1 MAIKTRTGA
10 DGPHVATALVV
21 FQCLIIVV
29 MTAVARYHP
38 YADAKD
44 NRNSALS
51 HQGGFQL
58 GLDERELYKF
68 YIMFQDVHVMI
79 FAGFGFLMSFLKR
92 YGYSSTGFTLL
103 LGALM
108 VQWGILCHGFFR
120 LDPLDHKIPISIESS
135 THLYFDLSGQDLRHG
150 ENQSVLGTNLLKIN
164 ARALYNQK
172 QSDHFV
178 WLFLLSADVATAAI
192 LISMGAVL
200 GKTTPLQLL
209 IMGFI
214 EMIVFTAN
222 EYLGV
227 EVFKKAEI
235 NRQKVH
241 CVDHMTPS
249 IRKCRHHLH
258 QHVAAACVGTAHL
271 RADTMELVAYHRRQ
285 RSNRDPTRCVS
296 LQAVDA
302 GGSMY
307 VHVFGA
313 YFGLAVSLAL
323 GHGKVIAKSEG
334 EDSKEGSSY
343 TSDIFAMIGELRE
356 VGPSNSREGSG
367 TPLQNPLH
375 FYTLDD
381 KKAVQC
387 VRLSPVATIF
397 LWLFWPSFN
406 AGLSTGDD
414 KHRAVINTYLSL
426 ASCCVMAFAT
436 SAVVNKDNKFDMVHI
451 QNSTLAGGVA
461 VGTVCDLMIQP
472 FGAVLIGM
480 LAGVVSVLG
489 YRFLQVYH
497 HHKPATS
504 IYLVL
509 LYTRLDTLLHEL
521 SLAFQP
527 YLLSL
532 VHLHDTCGVNNL
544 HGIPGVMSGVMGA
557 VVAGLATEKDYNY
570 SLYQQFP
577 ARMPPANSSD
587 YWEYAA
593 HLGGDVNPG
602 VGRSASG
609 QAGYQLLALSVT
621 FVVAWVSGAL
631 TGTQWGVGGCLETPR
646 SGVGYE

>member
-1 MAIKTRTGA
+1 MAIKARTGP
-10 DGPHVATALVV
+10 DGPHVAAALVV

-29 MTAVARYHP
+29 MTAAAKYHP

-120 LDPLDHKIPISIESS
+120 LDPLDHKIPISIES
-135 THLYFDLSGQDLRHG
+135 
-150 ENQSVLGTNLLKIN
+150 
-164 ARALYNQK
+164 
-172 QSDHFV
+172 
-178 WLFLLSADVATAAI
+178 LLSADVATAAI

-214 EMIVFTAN
+214 EIIVFTAN

-227 EVFKKAEI
+227 EVFK
-235 NRQKVH
+235 
-241 CVDHMTPS
+241 
-249 IRKCRHHLH
+249 
-258 QHVAAACVGTAHL
+258 
-271 RADTMELVAYHRRQ
+271 
-285 RSNRDPTRCVS
+285 
-296 LQAVDA
+296 AVDA

-334 EDSKEGSSY
+334 EDSNEGSSY
-343 TSDIFAMIGELRE
+343 TSDIFAMI
-356 VGPSNSREGSG
+356 
-367 TPLQNPLH
+367 
-375 FYTLDD
+375 
-381 KKAVQC
+381 
-387 VRLSPVATIF
+387 ATIF

-489 YRFLQVYH
+489 YRFLQ
-497 HHKPATS
+497 
-504 IYLVL
+504 
-509 LYTRLDTLLHEL
+509 
-521 SLAFQP
+521 P

-593 HLGGDVNPG
+593 HLGGDVEPG

-609 QAGYQLLALSVT
+609 QAGYQLLALCVT
-621 FVVAWVSGAL
+621 FLVAWVSGAL
-631 TGTQWGVGGCLETPR
+631 TGTRGFGGIETQGRCPQQPRMFSCVIQTTAPPGAVMRSSTVQGGVTLQLFSDDPFWHLGEDERVLTLAPIFRVSESRATRTSGGEDMFSTRVLSLASTSASVDR
-646 SGVGYE
+646 SRGHVLNGATLSLQH

>member
-1 MAIKTRTGA
+1 MQQSHLPLFDPCLLLTVSK
-10 DGPHVATALVV
+10 TAL
-21 FQCLIIVV
+21 
-29 MTAVARYHP
+29 TAQSQHSPISVNGTDTTQSQHSPISVNGSDTTRHSP
-38 YADAKD
+38 
-44 NRNSALS
+44 STVLS
-51 HQGGFQL
+51 VSLLHSK
-58 GLDERELYKF
+58 Y
-68 YIMFQDVHVMI
+68 MFQDVHVMI

-120 LDPLDHKIPISIESS
+120 LDPLDHKIPISIES
-135 THLYFDLSGQDLRHG
+135 
-150 ENQSVLGTNLLKIN
+150 
-164 ARALYNQK
+164 
-172 QSDHFV
+172 
-178 WLFLLSADVATAAI
+178 LLSADVATAAI

-227 EVFKKAEI
+227 EVFK
-235 NRQKVH
+235 
-241 CVDHMTPS
+241 
-249 IRKCRHHLH
+249 
-258 QHVAAACVGTAHL
+258 
-271 RADTMELVAYHRRQ
+271 
-285 RSNRDPTRCVS
+285 
-296 LQAVDA
+296 AVDA

-313 YFGLAVSLAL
+313 YFGLAVSLTL

-334 EDSKEGSSY
+334 EDSNEGSSY
-343 TSDIFAMIGELRE
+343 TSDIFAMI
-356 VGPSNSREGSG
+356 
-367 TPLQNPLH
+367 
-375 FYTLDD
+375 
-381 KKAVQC
+381 
-387 VRLSPVATIF
+387 ATIF

-436 SAVVNKDNKFDMVHI
+436 SAVVNKDNKFDMLCIKTEPSRSLPKVVRDHALVLQVHI

-461 VGTVCDLMIQP
+461 VGTVCDLMIHP

-489 YRFLQVYH
+489 YRFLQ
-497 HHKPATS
+497 
-504 IYLVL
+504 
-509 LYTRLDTLLHEL
+509 
-521 SLAFQP
+521 P

-532 VHLHDTCGVNNL
+532 IHLHDTCGVNNL

-593 HLGGDVNPG
+593 HLGGDVHPG

-621 FVVAWVSGAL
+621 FLVAWVSGAL
-631 TGTQWGVGGCLETPR
+631 TGTQWCGGCLETLR
-646 SGVGYE
+646 SGVRKIRSLIIINNFCSSRCLQQPRMFSCVIRTTAPPGAVMRSSTVQGGVTLQLFSDDPFWHLGEDERVLTLAPIFRVSESRATRTSGGEDIFSTRVHSPASTSASVDQSRRHVLTAVLLKAAASVSEKVSIAVRQPNLKYNGLCRFLELLLYSV